1 MHALFPGLDTGY
13 LLKET
18 ALDENSVI
26 SKSAN
31 LRREIDP
38 WNGDFLGNWKLQS
51 PQICFAF
58 RSQASCRSGAGIWS
72 VENDGCIFAVNS
84 SFLRP
89 QNLSKDQQDKLIA
102 MLLF

>member
-1 MHALFPGLDTGY
+1 YRRDPRSCVITMHALFTGFELDTGY

-31 LRREIDP
+31 LRRKIDP

-58 RSQASCRSGAGIWS
+58 QSQASCRSAAGMRS
-72 VENDGCIFAVNS
+72 VENDCCIFAVNS
-84 SFLRP
+84 GLLRR
-89 QNLSKDQQDKLIA
+89 
-102 MLLF
+102 